1 MDEMEESEE
10 KMEEYF
16 RSHGEE
22 LGEESPALIL
32 VSDRL
37 LKIRASLLLN

>member
-1 MDEMEESEE
+1 MGETEESEE

-22 LGEESPALIL
+22 LGEELPSLKL

-37 LKIRASLLLN
+37 IKIRASLLLS

>member
-1 MDEMEESEE
+1 MEESEG
-10 KMEEYF
+10 KMEEFF

-22 LGEESPALIL
+22 LGEESPSLIL

>member
-22 LGEESPALIL
+22 LGEKSPSLIL
-32 VSDRL
+32 VNDRL
-37 LKIRASLLLN
+37 IKIRASLLLN

>member
-16 RSHGEE
+16 RSHGED